1 MPLWN
6 IVLMFVLIVGLIA
19 YQLYRREN
27 EGFTGAIRQ
36 KMRPLLRNMRLKK
49 EAMTKRMKRKYDVFE
64 KKYL

>member
-6 IVLMFVLIVGLIA
+6 VVLMLVLVVGLVA
-19 YQLYRREN
+19 YQLYMREN

-36 KMRPLLRNMRLKK
+36 KMRPLLRNMRLKQ
-49 EAMTKRMKRKYDVFE
+49 EAMTKRMKRNYGVFE

>member
-6 IVLMFVLIVGLIA
+6 VVLMLVLVVGLVA

-36 KMRPLLRNMRLKK
+36 KIRPLLRNMRLKQ
-49 EAMTKRMKRKYDVFE
+49 EAMTKRMKRNYGVFE